1 MVKASISQVK
11 VRLNIGEVTGWF
23 LKKAGTRQV
32 KRKQMCHLIN
42 FLAVFWLSKFITY
55 RVVEIQG
62 EIFGKFSVK
71 SSRQTSLKEQKHF
84 LINTWRQ

>member
-1 MVKASISQVK
+1 MVKTSISQVK
-11 VRLNIGEVTGWF
+11 VRLNTGEVTGWF

-32 KRKQMCHLIN
+32 KRKEMSFNKFFGSVLAWQLI
-42 FLAVFWLSKFITY
+42 TC

-62 EIFGKFSVK
+62 EIFGKLSVK